1 VTNLYLRTM
10 VHLALLYPTGHFFT
24 HTLLSH
30 NGKNKLVCAIKK
42 CASERRRFA
51 SATVALITYAHSLSA
66 YPSRQQS
73 AGRSPPQ
80 SVRLFTIQSTQ
91 LRLLGAECTRGV
103 LRALRICK
111 NLFSRGNVFVPFFIY
126 TPRHICATGLS
137 VCVRKLKCATQ
148 CVNKALFF

>member
-1 VTNLYLRTM
+1 M

-51 SATVALITYAHSLSA
+51 SSTVALITYAHSLSA

-103 LRALRICK
+103 LRALHVYVRIY
-111 NLFSRGNVFVPFFIY
+111 LAEGTFSSHSLFIY
-126 TPRHICATGLS
+126 TLLGTYAQL
-137 VCVRKLKCATQ
+137 V
-148 CVNKALFF
+148 